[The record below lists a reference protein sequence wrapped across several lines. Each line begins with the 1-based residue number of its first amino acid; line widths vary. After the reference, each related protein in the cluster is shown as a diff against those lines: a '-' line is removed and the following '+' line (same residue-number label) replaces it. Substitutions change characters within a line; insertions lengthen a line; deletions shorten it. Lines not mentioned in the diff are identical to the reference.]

1 MQTWTLIIYKIM
13 LGKYKILLGIKYKI
27 MLGIKYKIMTCVAHI
42 QITNKVQFEDGCGM
56 CSISWCFN
64 KEL

>member
-1 MQTWTLIIYKIM
+1 MQTWTLIIYNIM
-13 LGKYKILLGIKYKI
+13 LGKYKI